1 MDDKIFNYYAATF
14 YFIRGVIGVAI
25 ITAMISRRN
34 IWKVDRGGEG
44 GRRGG
49 DVQGAEERERTLFA
63 YNPCVIYV

>member
-34 IWKVDRGGEG
+34 IWKVDRGRGRWGRGEE
-44 GRRGG
+44 GR
-49 DVQGAEERERTLFA
+49 
-63 YNPCVIYV
+63 